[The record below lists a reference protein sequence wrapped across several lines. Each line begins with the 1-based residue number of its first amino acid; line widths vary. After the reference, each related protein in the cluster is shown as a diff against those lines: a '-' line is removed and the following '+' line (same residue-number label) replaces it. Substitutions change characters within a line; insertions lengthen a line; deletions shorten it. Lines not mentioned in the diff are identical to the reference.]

1 MADESRPPEQP
12 VQDEA
17 VPLGDLIEAPA
28 GKRAPLRVVEADAPE
43 KPKRKRKPR
52 PFFWPWW
59 LHLGTVARVYRWV
72 IVLAAITAVIGA
84 GAALVVIPERQVR
97 VPMPVTVPVIVPVT
111 LTPAVTYTP
120 LPVLQPTPTAMFGEG
135 IGRSGYDYL
144 TMADIAPNIPAMTR
158 VRLSLGWY
166 DGEVWHY
173 QVAAEDE
180 GRFGE
185 ALEWQLAYVPVHNS
199 LTPSATPWPTLTP
212 TPG

>member
-1 MADESRPPEQP
+1 MADEFRPPEQP

-52 PFFWPWW
+52 PFWMPWW
-59 LHLGTVARVYRWV
+59 LRLGTVARVYRWV
-72 IVLAAITAVIGA
+72 IVLAAVTAVIGA
-84 GAALVVIPERQVR
+84 GAALLVIPERQVR

-111 LTPAVTYTP
+111 LTPSPTAAP
-120 LPVLQPTPTAMFGEG
+120 LKPTPTAMFGEG

-158 VRLSLGWY
+158 VRLSVGWF
-166 DGEVWHY
+166 DGQTWHY
-173 QVAAEDE
+173 EVAAEDE
-180 GRFGE
+180 LRFGE

>member
-52 PFFWPWW
+52 PFSMPWW
-59 LHLGTVARVYRWV
+59 LRLGTVARVYRWV
-72 IVLAAITAVIGA
+72 IVLAAVTAVIGA
-84 GAALVVIPERQVR
+84 GAALLVIPERQVR

-111 LTPAVTYTP
+111 LTPSPTAAP
-120 LPVLQPTPTAMFGEG
+120 LKPTPTAMFGEG